1 MLRQPRSF
9 DHFKDED
16 VRALG
21 LLKIVDSSDVGMV
34 EGGHQ
39 TGLTLESRGAFM
51 EVR

>member
-39 TGLTLESRGAFM
+39 TSLTLESRGAFM
-51 EVR
+51 DVR